1 MRIVA
6 RIVVAA
12 ALAGL
17 AGAGCAGAET
27 EPDSGA
33 ADRVAVDTV
42 GERRR
47 PPGRA
52 GRARGR
58 RDPDGGRRGGCRLER
73 RSSRRSPL
81 RASSRAHRAL
91 GRSGGS
97 SRRSSL
103 AAATVWPRSYRA
115 IAAQAPRREAARRQR
130 AILLRAVRSEQQSL
144 ARLRREL
151 RGDGDAWPPVLRFG
165 ARSDDLRRVLAG
177 EIDAMMAA
185 IPPNE
190 SAALRRAF
198 AGG

>member
-17 AGAGCAGAET
+17 AGAGCAGGET

-42 GERRR
+42 ASDAELRGAQAVREVVAIRTAGAEAGVVSTQIFAAIAAAGQQPRAQGARTLRREL
-47 PPGRA
+47 PPLLA
-52 GRARGR
+52 
-58 RDPDGGRRGGCRLER
+58 
-73 RSSRRSPL
+73 
-81 RASSRAHRAL
+81 
-91 GRSGGS
+91 
-97 SRRSSL
+97 
-103 AAATVWPRSYRA
+103 AAATVWPQSYRA
-115 IAAQAPRREAARRQR
+115 IEAQAPRREAARRQR

-190 SAALRRAF
+190 SEALRRAF